1 MKSTIDRAGRIVV
14 PKPLR
19 DRLGLIAGTEI
30 EIEERGGAVEIRPR
44 GRDVHVVEGAG
55 GFLVLS
61 AADCHAVL
69 TDADVREA
77 IEETRRWPR
86 S

>member
-1 MKSTIDRAGRIVV
+1 VV

-44 GRDVHVVEGAG
+44 GRDVRVVEGAG

-61 AADCHAVL
+61 AADRQAVL

-77 IEETRRWPR
+77 IDETRRWPR
-86 S
+86 P